1 MTNHALTEEQKLSII
16 LVKGLL
22 LQMVDNFR
30 EQSERL
36 LSVCDFEGSEEF
48 LTAIDDI
55 NDIIDMLSLKGVQN
69 DKLRD
74 TDEK

>member
-1 MTNHALTEEQKLSII
+1 MANHVLTEEQKLSII

-22 LQMVDNFR
+22 QQIVDNFR

-48 LTAIDDI
+48 FTAIDEI
-55 NDIIDMLSLKGVQN
+55 NDIIDMLVPKGAQN

-74 TDEK
+74 TE

>member
-22 LQMVDNFR
+22 RQMVANFR

-36 LSVCDFEGSEEF
+36 LSVCDFEGSEDY
-48 LTAIDDI
+48 LTAIDEI
-55 NDIIDMLSLKGVQN
+55 NDIVDMLVPKGVKN

-74 TDEK
+74 TQKR

>member
-1 MTNHALTEEQKLSII
+1 MMNDALTEEQKLSII

-22 LQMVDNFR
+22 RQMIDNFR

-48 LTAIDDI
+48 FTAIDEI
-55 NDIIDMLSLKGVQN
+55 NDIIDMLLPKGAQN
-69 DKLRD
+69 D
-74 TDEK
+74 

>member
-1 MTNHALTEEQKLSII
+1 MTNHVLTEEQKLSII

-36 LSVCDFEGSEEF
+36 LSVCDFEGSEDY
-48 LTAIDDI
+48 LTAIDEI
-55 NDIIDMLSLKGVQN
+55 NDIIDRLSWK
-69 DKLRD
+69 RSA
-74 TDEK
+74 E